1 MTNYRTII
9 IVLGLALFTCIPLF
23 LTGAYEAHLKAVKV
37 EKGPDIDGN
46 LDEPVW
52 QHAQAFIDFKM
63 VEPDTGVTPSEKTEV
78 RVLYDD
84 KNIYIGLYCFTRDP
98 SSISVTSLKRDSGE
112 EAEGDDLIKI
122 LLDPFQDK
130 RNAYV
135 FFVNAKGAKTDGL
148 AAGESYST
156 NWDGIWD
163 AKSKILD
170 NGWTTEIK
178 IPFKTI
184 SFNPQLKEWG
194 INIERYIPH
203 KMETIRLSGIS
214 KDSFFYNPAEA
225 ALLQGIEPRKQGT
238 GITFKPYVTL
248 DTTKDYEENQKREWK
263 LHGGFDL
270 YKNFTPNLVGVVTY
284 HTDFAETEVDDRQI
298 NLTRFPLYFPE
309 KRSFFLEGSEIF
321 SFGIGLGNNFVPFFS
336 RRIGLYE
343 GRESP
348 IQWGAKVFGKIGS
361 TNLALLD
368 VKTEKFNGFPSKNF
382 FAGRISRN
390 IFSES
395 KVGIIFTS
403 GEPGA
408 AHANTLF
415 GVDFTYST
423 SRFLKNKNFAAGGW
437 WVRNWNQKDNGKHD
451 GYGFKIDY
459 PNDLFDIMTTYQYFG
474 DSLEPGLGFLPRNN
488 IKKLS
493 TGFTFSPRP
502 SKGFLARIVRQFF
515 TSLSTSFIWDL
526 QGNMESSLI
535 SLSPLRFQAQSG
547 DYFECRIDRQ
557 REVLA
562 APFQVAENV
571 AIPAGDYTFSV
582 KAVELRTA
590 DYRIISGGGEYEA
603 GDFYNGKIKKLQLE
617 VNLNYHGN
625 VTLGLEGEFV
635 HGSLPQ
641 GKFTENLYQVKAD
654 FFLDAD
660 LGLMTY
666 IQYDSVS
673 KNIGANIRLKWEIS
687 PGNTI
692 YLVYNKSWE
701 KRFDPASRFFPL
713 MDRGIIKLQ
722 FSWRP

>member
-1 MTNYRTII
+1 MVHNKLIFI
-9 IVLGLALFTCIPLF
+9 FLALYFFIYTPLF
-23 LTGAYEAHLKAVKV
+23 PARVRLNAVLV
-37 EKGPDIDGN
+37 EKGPEIDGYLN
-46 LDEPVW
+46 DPVW
-52 QHAQAFIDFKM
+52 GQTAAYTDFKM

-84 KNIYIGLYCFTRDP
+84 KNLYIGLHCFTGNP
-98 SSISVTSLKRDSGE
+98 ASISVTTLKRDSGG

-130 RNAYV
+130 RNAYI

-156 NWDGIWD
+156 NWDGIWN
-163 AKSKILD
+163 AKSKILAD
-170 NGWTTEIK
+170 GWSTEIK

-184 SFNPQLKEWG
+184 SFNPRLNEWG

-203 KMETIRLSGIS
+203 KMEVIRLSGIS
-214 KDSFFYNPAEA
+214 KDSFFFNPAEA
-225 ALLQGIEPRKQGT
+225 AVLEGIEPRKQGI
-238 GITFKPYVTL
+238 GLTFKPYITL
-248 DTTKDYEENQKREWK
+248 DTAKDYEGQQKREWK
-263 LHGGFDL
+263 LTGGFDL

-309 KRSFFLEGSEIF
+309 KRSFFLEGSEIYQ
-321 SFGIGLGNNFVPFFS
+321 FGIGLGSTFVPFFS
-336 RRIGLYE
+336 RRIGLVE

-348 IQWGAKVFGKIGS
+348 IQWGAKIFGKIGN

-368 VKTEKFNGFPSKNF
+368 VKTEKFNGWPSKNF
-382 FAGRISRN
+382 FAGRISQN

-395 KVGIIFTS
+395 KVGLLFTS
-403 GEPGA
+403 GEPGKN
-408 AHANTLF
+408 HANTLL
-415 GVDFTYST
+415 GADFTYST
-423 SRFLKNKNFAAGGW
+423 SRFLKNKNFATGAW
-437 WVRNWNQKDNGKHD
+437 WVRNWNEKEQGKHY

-459 PNDLFDIMTTYQYFG
+459 PNDLFDIMAIYQYYG

-488 IKKLS
+488 MKLLS

-502 SKGFLARIVRQFF
+502 GKGFLAGIARQFF
-515 TSLSTSFIWDL
+515 TIIDTSFIWDL
-526 QGNMESSLI
+526 QGNIESSEIVLA
-535 SLSPLRFQAQSG
+535 PLNILTPGG
-547 DYFECRIDRQ
+547 DYIEGRIHRR
-557 REVLA
+557 REVLPT
-562 APFQVAENV
+562 PFEVADGV
-571 AIPAGDYTFSV
+571 AIPPGDYSFTL
-582 KAVELRTA
+582 KALELRTA
-590 DYRIISGGGEYEA
+590 DYRIISGGFEYEF
-603 GDFYNGKIKKLQLE
+603 GNFYNGKIKKLQLE
-617 VNLNYHGN
+617 VNFNYHGN
-625 VTLGLEGEFV
+625 FKLGLEGEFV
-635 HGSLPQ
+635 HGNLPQ
-641 GKFTENLYQVKAD
+641 GKFSEKLYQVKAD

-701 KRFDPASRFFPL
+701 RGFDLASRFFPL
-713 MDRGIIKLQ
+713 GDRGIIKLQ